1 MSNEHQLSSKLH
13 APGDTDDTRGHY
25 RALFLTPPSA
35 AIGRARATGALQRKA
50 ASTREPPGCG
60 KPACQTLHEAYG
72 LGALPDGVTSPD
84 VVLGLCPTTSGA
96 AMAAE

>member
-35 AIGRARATGALQRKA
+35 APVQRGLSRGKLHRRGSHPDAANLLARRCTKR
-50 ASTREPPGCG
+50 
-60 KPACQTLHEAYG
+60 
-72 LGALPDGVTSPD
+72 
-84 VVLGLCPTTSGA
+84 
-96 AMAAE
+96 MAWVPCLTE